1 MAVTYTSLLGLAKPT
16 TGTEAGTWGD
26 VVNDYLTTYLD
37 SAIAGTQTISG
48 TQTAVALSITTGG
61 TPLVQAAATSAG
73 SAQYQII
80 NCTGTPT
87 PTGTLVIT
95 APAFSKVYLVINAT
109 TNNQSVTVKASA
121 TTGVTIPALTRS
133 LIAWNGSDYILIASN
148 RITDLTG
155 TLTTGNGGTGLT
167 TFTAANNAI
176 YSTSSSALTA
186 GTLPLAA
193 GGTGATTQQTA
204 INALA
209 GATTSAQYLR
219 GNGTNVVM
227 SAIQV
232 ADVPTLNQNTTGN
245 AGTVTNGVYTTGN
258 QTISGTKTFSSG
270 VVLGSSTLAPS
281 GSAPSYAARVWV
293 NFNGTGTVAIRASGN
308 VTSITDNGIGDY
320 TVNFTTALADADYSI
335 VVIGCA
341 TTDGDTSTLRG
352 AQLYGPTA
360 LATTSARIKMM
371 NGLNDQSYDSPIAC
385 ISVFR

>member
-1 MAVTYTSLLGLAKPT
+1 MTVNYTTLLRLVQPV
-16 TGTEAGTWGD
+16 TGTESGTWGD
-26 VVNDYLTTYLD
+26 YVNNALAAYVDV
-37 SAIAGTQTISG
+37 AVAGTQTLSTDANISLTLTDG
-48 TQTAVALSITTGG
+48 TNSATNLGATSAQYAILNLTGARTAIRTVTLPTSSRSYIVLNNTTGG
-61 TPLVQAAATSAG
+61 FASTVGGVSVAAGEDCVIVYDTSATAYVKVA
-73 SAQYQII
+73 SSISNLASV
-80 NCTGTPT
+80 
-87 PTGTLVIT
+87 TGTL
-95 APAFSKVYLVINAT
+95 
-109 TNNQSVTVKASA
+109 
-121 TTGVTIPALTRS
+121 GV
-133 LIAWNGSDYILIASN
+133 
-148 RITDLTG
+148 
-155 TLTTGNGGTGLT
+155 
-167 TFTAANNAI
+167 AN
-176 YSTSSSALTA
+176 
-186 GTLPLAA
+186 

-335 VVIGCA
+335 VGLGCA
-341 TTDGDTSTLRG
+341 LSDGDTSTLRG

-371 NGLNDQSYDSPIAC
+371 NGLNNESYDSPIAC